1 MSGEVRPPSDSQNA
15 PEEVPKTPP
24 ESKEPKRL
32 DTTDLNKE
40 FSNPENKGTGAPQEK
55 ATAENSERPG
65 EDQGSISK
73 SETSQPNRLDSSDLQ
88 SEFSTPESRG
98 EVASQENKGLERR
111 DTSGEEGGNAG
122 KAETKDPN
130 RLDTADLSREF
141 TPPKT
146 SAEVSSQGS
155 SNKPEMVE
163 RFGGESGT
171 HQTKEVP
178 NPSPL
183 TQADSSKEFPSQ
195 TANGNADHHE
205 SKGADTGGRTRNE
218 PKEETLKQNS
228 GNGVNDEEKYNP
240 KPEAEN
246 GTTKDGSQ
254 SEYRDPTE
262 GVDFVYKKFDDDNT
276 IAACN
281 ISTGE
286 IFLNENLRKEPPEV
300 RIPHYEHEKVHRDG
314 GDPRNTFDEEK
325 RARIA
330 QDKAWQALKKPDQK
344 DIDNDANHKCLYDE
358 NGTQRDDGA
367 IKRKL
372 EAYGYDFK
380 Q

>member
-1 MSGEVRPPSDSQNA
+1 MSGEVRPPADSQNA
-15 PEEVPKTPP
+15 PKEVPKTPP

-40 FSNPENKGTGAPQEK
+40 FSNPKNKGTGAPQEK
-55 ATAENSERPG
+55 AAAENSERPG
-65 EDQGSISK
+65 KDQGSISK
-73 SETSQPNRLDSSDLQ
+73 SDASQPNRLDSLDLQ
-88 SEFSTPESRG
+88 SEFSTPKSRG
-98 EVASQENKGLERR
+98 EVASQENKGLEKR
-111 DTSGEEGGNAG
+111 DTSAEEGGTAG
-122 KAETKDPN
+122 KGETKNPN
-130 RLDTADLSREF
+130 RLDTTDLSREF

-171 HQTKEVP
+171 HQTKEVT

-228 GNGVNDEEKYNP
+228 GNEVNDEERYNP
-240 KPEAEN
+240 KPETEN

-262 GVDFVYKKFDDDNT
+262 GVDFVYFDKGPVGCTDENG
-276 IAACN
+276 N
-281 ISTGE
+281 
-286 IFLNENLRKEPPEV
+286 IFLNKNLADKPPEI
-300 RIPHYEHEKVHRDG
+300 RIPHYIHEEVHREGVKKEQDFS
-314 GDPRNTFDEEK
+314 FDEEK
-325 RARIA
+325 RARLA
-330 QDKAWQALKKPDQK
+330 QDKAWQALRKHGQTDRV
-344 DIDNDANHKCLYDE
+344 NDANHDLLYDE
-358 NGTQRDDGA
+358 NGTQRDDEE
-367 IKRKL
+367 IKEKL
-372 EAYGYDFK
+372 ETRYGYHFK